1 MMPKNTKKIILYLL
15 RNLELVNINQI
26 SKLLD
31 ISVGSAF
38 KILKELEKNNIVTVS
53 SLGNAKFY
61 QINLNSEETLRW
73 CEILLSEERRNLKG
87 YSKVYAGEIQKFEH
101 AKLKEKL
108 LNTVKKVTKRKK
120 DWKSY
125 IKELKHVRSNTVSD
139 KKLLEGIFD
148 ILEQSESS
156 FKTIS
161 ESEEE
166 KQERILEEKYRDA
179 IERRGPLLRGIV
191 GKMDGFDM
199 YVYSRDHD
207 PKHLHIIHKERGID
221 ARFSFPQ
228 IEFIEYKGRSNTIGR
243 REIDRIREYFRIAEN
258 FEKLSSEFQKQ
269 IS

>member
-101 AKLKEKL
+101 AKLIILFGSVLGNKDFNDVDVLFITNKPKE
-108 LNTVKKVTKRKK
+108 VTKFCLNLSKIRTKPVVPLILKK
-120 DWKSY
+120 EDLINEIENK
-125 IKELKHVRSNTVSD
+125 KEVVLNILKTGVIIRGES
-139 KKLLEGIFD
+139 IFLD
-148 ILEQSESS
+148 VL
-156 FKTIS
+156 KNV
-161 ESEEE
+161 
-166 KQERILEEKYRDA
+166 KQQR
-179 IERRGPLLRGIV
+179 
-191 GKMDGFDM
+191 
-199 YVYSRDHD
+199 
-207 PKHLHIIHKERGID
+207 
-221 ARFSFPQ
+221 
-228 IEFIEYKGRSNTIGR
+228 
-243 REIDRIREYFRIAEN
+243 
-258 FEKLSSEFQKQ
+258 
-269 IS
+269 